1 MKKIRGKSLRAKKY
15 ISFMIVPHNSDKI
28 IKWKI
33 ANFYSK
39 LFMLFAVFMIVILAF
54 SGYLA
59 ATIREN
65 QELKKAQ
72 EELYTFISEQKNIV
86 EKNLS
91 VISEAEDLDN
101 ITKEK
106 MDEFALQVK
115 YLTQNYI
122 EKEIKTLSV
131 SRSSALSN
139 PAVSFVGKIAEL
151 KAILNFLEQADIKED
166 ELFSE
171 LAEIR
176 EELTDYLNHLPT
188 DWQTKGIIESSY
200 ENRLHPIY
208 RRFMEHTGVDIGG
221 KTGNPV
227 YAAAAGTVIA
237 AGKNGGYGYCVDIDH
252 GNGLVTRYAHCS
264 KIMVRKWQKV
274 KAGEEIAKVG
284 NTGVSTGPHL
294 HFEIR
299 LYDRPIDPTM
309 FIGKKPQNVEDKQ

>member
-1 MKKIRGKSLRAKKY
+1 MENREFLLQA
-15 ISFMIVPHNSDKI
+15 
-28 IKWKI
+28 
-33 ANFYSK
+33 
-39 LFMLFAVFMIVILAF
+39 FMLFAVFMIVILAF

-65 QELKKAQ
+65 QELKAQ

-188 DWQTKGIIESSY
+188 VWPT
-200 ENRLHPIY
+200 
-208 RRFMEHTGVDIGG
+208 
-221 KTGNPV
+221 
-227 YAAAAGTVIA
+227 
-237 AGKNGGYGYCVDIDH
+237 
-252 GNGLVTRYAHCS
+252 
-264 KIMVRKWQKV
+264 
-274 KAGEEIAKVG
+274 EE
-284 NTGVSTGPHL
+284 
-294 HFEIR
+294 
-299 LYDRPIDPTM
+299 
-309 FIGKKPQNVEDKQ
+309 

>member
-1 MKKIRGKSLRAKKY
+1 MKNIRGKSSKTKKY

-33 ANFYSK
+33 ANLHSK
-39 LFMLFAVFMIVILAF
+39 LLILFAVFIIAVLAF
-54 SGYLA
+54 SNYLA

-65 QELKKAQ
+65 RELKKAQ
-72 EELYTFISEQKNIV
+72 EELYAFISEQKSIV

-91 VISEAEDLDN
+91 VISEVENLDN
-101 ITKEK
+101 ITREK
-106 MDEFALQVK
+106 IDEFALQVN

-122 EKEIKTLSV
+122 EKEMKTLTV

-171 LAEIR
+171 LAGIR
-176 EELTDYLNHLPT
+176 EELTDYLNHLPILWPT
-188 DWQTKGIIESSY
+188 EGKIESGY
-200 ENRLHPIY
+200 GNRLHPIY
-208 RRFMEHTGVDIGG
+208 GRFMEHTGVDIGG

-274 KAGEEIAKVG
+274 KAGE
-284 NTGVSTGPHL
+284 
-294 HFEIR
+294 
-299 LYDRPIDPTM
+299 
-309 FIGKKPQNVEDKQ
+309 